1 LPEDAEERTAA
12 SVNVSAPDFAALF
25 QALPTPH
32 MVLDRELRYVE
43 VNEAYC
49 RTTERPREE
58 FIGRKVFELLPNEGP
73 SAERLLASLKRV
85 LETGKSDSIPLL
97 PYPIQLPKSR
107 GGGFAMRYW
116 STVQTPLLGPD
127 GRTEFIVQNTVDVTE
142 LQKLKQ
148 MAYGGGGAAPEP
160 GEAVIFQRT
169 REVEAANEALQK
181 ETQGL
186 RSLFEQTP
194 GFMAVLAAP
203 DLRVVLANAAAQQL
217 IGHRPIIGRTVR
229 EALPELVDQG
239 FVAIIRKVLREGEPF
254 VGRAQSVR
262 LQRTPG
268 APLEERFLDFVYQP
282 IVDPAG
288 RAWGVFVEG
297 ADVTDRVLAEEQ
309 QRLLVDELNHRVK
322 NTLATVQAI
331 AAQTLR
337 ATPDPS
343 AFNQAFEARLLAL
356 SATHEL
362 LTATSWR
369 SAALKDVIK
378 VELQPYGGDRFT
390 AAGPD
395 IDLAPTEALA
405 LGLIFHELATNAAK
419 YGALSAARGRVAVTW
434 SLNRRDLAGPLLEL
448 VWRETGGPRVEPP
461 AKRGFGSRLI
471 ERSLGSA
478 GSSVLEFHP
487 DGVVCRISLRL
498 LRGGQGGGA

>member
-1 LPEDAEERTAA
+1 
-12 SVNVSAPDFAALF
+12 
-25 QALPTPH
+25 
-32 MVLDRELRYVE
+32 MVLDRDLRYIE
-43 VNEAYC
+43 VNQAYC
-49 RTTERPREE
+49 TTTERRREE

-73 SAERLLASLKRV
+73 SGKRLLGSLKRV
-85 LETGKSDSIPLL
+85 LETGKPDSIPLL
-97 PYPIQLPKSR
+97 AYPIQLPKTR

-116 STVQTPLLGPD
+116 STVNMPLLGPD
-127 GRTEFIVQNTVDVTE
+127 GRTEYIVQNAVDVTE
-142 LQKLKQ
+142 LQQLKQ
-148 MAYGGGGAAPEP
+148 MAYGGGGSAPGP

-203 DLRVVLANAAAQQL
+203 DLRIVLANAAAQRL
-217 IGHRPIIGRTVR
+217 IGHRPVIGRTVQ
-229 EALPELVDQG
+229 EALPELVDQR
-239 FVAIIRKVLREGEPF
+239 FLAIIRKVLREREPF

-262 LQRTPG
+262 LQRTPD
-268 APLEERFLDFVYQP
+268 AALEERFLDFVYQP

-288 RAWGVFVEG
+288 DAWGVFVEG

-322 NTLATVQAI
+322 NTLATVQAV

-337 ATPDPS
+337 ATPDPT
-343 AFNQAFEARLLAL
+343 AFNQAFEARLMAL

-369 SAALKDVIK
+369 SAALKDVIQ
-378 VELQPYGGDRFT
+378 VELHPYGGDRFS
-390 AAGPD
+390 AEGPEL
-395 IDLAPTEALA
+395 DLAPTEALA

-419 YGALSAARGRVAVTW
+419 HGALSAPGGRVAVTW
-434 SLNRRDLAGPLLEL
+434 SVNRHLAGPRLEL
-448 VWRETGGPRVEPP
+448 VWRESGGPPVQPP

-487 DGVVCRISLRL
+487 DGVICRISLKL
-498 LRGGQGGGA
+498 LRGGRGAAAS